1 MGTSQSSQIY
11 EIVNFVSFFDY
22 RRVLDVGVGYGQYGF
37 MLRHRVA
44 GTMDREAMTI
54 DGIEGYAPYISTI
67 QRQVYNTLF
76 IDRAEVILP
85 TLPGQAYQC
94 ALLIDVLEHLDQLTA
109 QSLIAQLRRVAD
121 VVLVSTPAFWIP
133 QEDERNPLENHVSL
147 WTERKLTALGA
158 TAFLPNEQSHPGDL
172 RHAQASGTHP
182 RLCQQATALG
192 GDSAAVAP
200 RHPQRPRPCPTVGF
214 LPYVIH

>member
-11 EIVNFVSFFDY
+11 EIVNFVSFFDF

-54 DGIEGYAPYISTI
+54 DGIEGYAPYISSI

-94 ALLIDVLEHLDQLTA
+94 ALLIDVLEHLDEPTA

-133 QEDERNPLENHVSL
+133 QQDERNPLENHVSL
-147 WTERKLTALGA
+147 WTRRKLTALGA
-158 TAFLPNEQSHPGDL
+158 TAFLPNEQSHL
-172 RHAQASGTHP
+172 AIF
-182 RLCQQATALG
+182 AT
-192 GDSAAVAP
+192 P
-200 RHPQRPRPCPTVGF
+200 RHQAGIREYANKRRRWAAIP
-214 LPYVIH
+214 LPLRRAILSVRARVRR